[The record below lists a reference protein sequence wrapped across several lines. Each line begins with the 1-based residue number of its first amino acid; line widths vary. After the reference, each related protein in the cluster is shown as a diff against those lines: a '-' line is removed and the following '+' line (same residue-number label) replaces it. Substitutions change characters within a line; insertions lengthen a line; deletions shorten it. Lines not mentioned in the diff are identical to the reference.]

1 MATAVNETQEVPELH
16 QQTSV
21 SSVSEKEKVVDSEK
35 PKAHQHDD
43 DEDSLDSLFDDHDV
57 TKPFPIDPEAPEE
70 ENQLTVRAIAV
81 GIVLGAVVGASNIY
95 LGLKTGFTF
104 GASLFGAIFGFAIL
118 KSLSKV
124 LPESGIFSF
133 LGGGPFGPK
142 ENCTVQTAATAS
154 GGMGI
159 IFVSAVPAM
168 YRIGLLGAQPSDD
181 VGKLIALTISATFFG
196 IFFVIPLRKYYII
209 HLKLTFPTPAATA
222 YTIRSLHSGAKGL
235 IIARKK
241 ALGLLYSF
249 VGAFVYKVCGSYA
262 PGVFIDWHI
271 GWTLS
276 RIGWPK
282 IIGLENYGWWIE
294 VTPAFYGAGMLS
306 GLNAS
311 WSFFG
316 GMILAWG
323 IIAPSLVATGKAVGK
338 QASEEYPELI
348 SYVSMTAKDPHDFV
362 TKPSP
367 RYWLLWPGVFMMI
380 TYSFTDLFMNMIPII
395 QNMRKAG
402 VGSGF
407 SVSAVFRR
415 RTELDPE
422 DEDQTPLEDRVPFL
436 WWSVGL
442 VLATIMSCAILATQ
456 FPLNV
461 GHAILALILGFLFS
475 FLAIQSAGHTDVNP
489 VSTCAK
495 ATQLVFGGI
504 SKGAGMATNDAM
516 LLNLTAG
523 TIAAGAAAQ
532 SCDMCGD
539 LKTGYLLRAKPRVQ
553 FIAQLCGST
562 VAAFLSVGLFLL
574 FTKATPCI
582 IDPDAV
588 PDGATCPY
596 AAPSIAAWVAVAQ
609 AVASP
614 FLPIPK
620 SSGITAIVL
629 GIFASFMVVVQH
641 LWIPKKYWKYVPN
654 WNSVGLAFV
663 VPNTYYAT
671 AMAVGSTV
679 NYFWEKRNAKQFDL
693 YMFPIAAG
701 LVAGEGLAGVLGA
714 LLAILNADGSLYGTA
729 VGCPAY
735 EFCG

>member
-1 MATAVNETQEVPELH
+1 MATAVETQDVPTLH

-21 SSVSEKEKVVDSEK
+21 SSVSEKEKVVDSTEK
-35 PKAHQHDD
+35 AVPKHHDD
-43 DEDSLDSLFDDHDV
+43 DSDSLDSMFDDHDV

-70 ENQLTVRAIAV
+70 EQQLTVRAIVV
-81 GIVLGAVVGASNIY
+81 GVVLGAVVGASNIY

-118 KSLSKV
+118 K
-124 LPESGIFSF
+124 F

-142 ENCTVQTAATAS
+142 ENCTVQTAATAA

-159 IFVSAVPAM
+159 IFVGAVPAI
-168 YRIGLLGAQPSDD
+168 YRIGGLLSPSPADD

-249 VGAFVYKVCGSYA
+249 IGAFTYKNMIS
-262 PGVFIDWHI
+262 
-271 GWTLS
+271 
-276 RIGWPK
+276 
-282 IIGLENYGWWIE
+282 LENYGWWLE

-316 GMILAWG
+316 GMVLAWG
-323 IIAPSLVATGKAVGK
+323 IIAPSLIATGKAVGK
-338 QASEEYPELI
+338 PASEDYPELI
-348 SYVSMTAKDPHDFV
+348 TYLSMTAKDPHLFV
-362 TKPSP
+362 TSPSP

-380 TYSFTDLFMNMIPII
+380 TYSFTDLFMNMIPIV

-402 VGSGF
+402 VGSSF
-407 SVSAVFRR
+407 SISGVFRR

-436 WWSVGL
+436 WWSIGL
-442 VLATIMSCAILATQ
+442 ILTIIMSAAILATQ
-456 FPLNV
+456 FPLNCWSR
-461 GHAILALILGFLFS
+461 HPCHDSRLPL
-475 FLAIQSAGHTDVNP
+475 
-489 VSTCAK
+489 

-504 SKGAGMATNDAM
+504 SKGSGMATDKAM

-539 LKTGYLLRAKPRVQ
+539 LKTWLPSPCQ
-553 FIAQLCGST
+553 AQSPVRRPAHRLHRRCLPLPS
-562 VAAFLSVGLFLL
+562 ASSLL

-582 IDPDAV
+582 INPDDV
-588 PDGATCPY
+588 PDGAVCPY
-596 AAPSIAAWVAVAQ
+596 GAPSIAAWVAVAT

-620 SSGITAIVL
+620 SSGYTAIAL
-629 GIFASFMVVVQH
+629 GIFASVMVVIQH
-641 LWIPKKYWKYVPN
+641 LWIPKKYWKFVPN
-654 WNSVGLAFV
+654 WNSIGLAFV

-679 NYFWEKRNAKQFDL
+679 NYFWEKKNPKGFDL

-714 LLAILNADGSLYGTA
+714 LLAIVGADGGNWGTA
-729 VGCPAY
+729 VGCPA
-735 EFCG
+735 